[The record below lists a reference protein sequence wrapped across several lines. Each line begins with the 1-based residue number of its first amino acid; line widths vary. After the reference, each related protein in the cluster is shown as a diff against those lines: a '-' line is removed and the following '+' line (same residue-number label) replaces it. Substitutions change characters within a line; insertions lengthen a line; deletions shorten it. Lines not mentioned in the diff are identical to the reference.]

1 MSLEP
6 KNRNTIQS
14 IERALRILEEF
25 TAKEKELGVTDLAKR
40 VGLNKSTCF
49 GILQTLQSKGYLE
62 QNEDN
67 GKYCLGLKLFELGQT
82 YEAGLELREISKP
95 FLQLLVEKT
104 RETVHLVVKNQM
116 DAVYIEKVE
125 GPSAINIISQV
136 GRRVNLHCTGVG
148 KCLLAYFPPEYF
160 DTVMQRNL
168 IKFTPHTI
176 TDKLRLIQELKHI
189 RERGF
194 SIDDEEIE
202 LGLRCVAAPI
212 FNHKGETIGAIS
224 ISGPTNRI
232 TYERIAELSILV
244 KETAGD
250 ISQRLGYINNNRAA
264 AER

>member
-1 MSLEP
+1 MTIEP
-6 KNRNTIQS
+6 KNSNTIQS

-25 TAKEKELGVTDLAKR
+25 TAKEKELGVTELAKR

-82 YEAGLELREISKP
+82 YEAGLELREISRP
-95 FLQLLVEKT
+95 YLQLLVEKT
-104 RETVHLVVKNQM
+104 RETVHLVVRNKM

-136 GRRVNLHCTGVG
+136 GKRVNLHCTGVG
-148 KCLLAYFPPEYF
+148 KCLMAHFPPKDL
-160 DTVMQRNL
+160 DTVMKRDL
-168 IKFTPHTI
+168 IKFTPYTI
-176 TDKLRLIQELKHI
+176 TDKQKLNQELNHI

-212 FNHKGETIGAIS
+212 FNYKGETIGAIS
-224 ISGPTNRI
+224 ISGPTSRI
-232 TYERIAELSILV
+232 TYERIAELSVLV
-244 KETAGD
+244 KETAQD
-250 ISQRLGYINNNRAA
+250 ISQRLGYKNNKAA
-264 AER
+264 AGR